1 MTRYAVLDR
10 DGRFIGE
17 VVAPTRRE
25 AARIAREAGYPI
37 GQRYRLERKRPVSPL
52 QPGRFR

>member
-37 GQRYRLERKRPVSPL
+37 GQRYRLEAIREYRAVLPKRP
-52 QPGRFR
+52 